1 VQYQYGLISVLHQLE
16 HILRKTIKHDV
27 FEPNQVIQD
36 NDKQHPSIIQ
46 LLPTGNHQSPQS
58 DITVQ

>member
-1 VQYQYGLISVLHQLE
+1 MQYQYDLIFVLHQLK
-16 HILRKTIKHDV
+16 HILRKIIEHDV

-46 LLPTGNHQSPQS
+46 LMPTGSRQFPQS
-58 DITVQ
+58 DIMVQ